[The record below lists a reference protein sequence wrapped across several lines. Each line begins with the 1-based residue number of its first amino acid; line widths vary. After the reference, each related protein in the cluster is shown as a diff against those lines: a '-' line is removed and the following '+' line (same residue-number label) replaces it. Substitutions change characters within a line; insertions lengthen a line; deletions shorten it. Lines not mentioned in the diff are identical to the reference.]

1 MFYRKIT
8 AEEAASLIKNDDVI
22 SLSGFT
28 ATGCPKAIT
37 RALAARAEV
46 EHVRGNPLKVGLCT
60 GASTGESV
68 DGVLSRVNAIKF
80 RTPYQSNVDSRKALN
95 DHDIH
100 YFDLHISELAQYLR
114 YGFLPKPDYAIL
126 EVCDITESG
135 KIVLTSAVGVA
146 PTIAHLADKI
156 IIEFNRYHPRELVG
170 MHDIYEPIDPPYRK
184 EIPIYSVSD
193 RIGVPYV
200 QIDPR
205 KVMGIVETDLPNEI
219 CSFTPLDKLT
229 EQIGKNTA
237 DFLHGEIKIGRIP
250 LSFLPIQSGVGNV
263 ANAVLEAMAL
273 NKEIPAFEI
282 YTEVIQDAVIGL
294 MKKGRV
300 KFASGCSLSL
310 TTPVLNEVYA
320 ELSFFKQKFLLRPQ
334 EISNNPEIIRRLG
347 LISINTALEAD
358 IFGNINSTHIAGTRM
373 MNGIGGSGDF
383 CRNAYL
389 SIFTTP
395 STAKGG
401 KISSIV
407 PMVSHVDHS
416 EHSVK
421 VLITEHGVAD
431 LRGLSPI
438 QRAETIISNCVDD
451 QYKDVLWRY
460 LKLGQR
466 GHTPQNIDVALSF
479 HDAFNKT
486 GDMRNVQ
493 W

>member
-8 AEEAASLIKNDDVI
+8 AEEAASLIKNDDVV

-358 IFGNINSTHIAGTRM
+358 IFGNINSTHIAGTKM